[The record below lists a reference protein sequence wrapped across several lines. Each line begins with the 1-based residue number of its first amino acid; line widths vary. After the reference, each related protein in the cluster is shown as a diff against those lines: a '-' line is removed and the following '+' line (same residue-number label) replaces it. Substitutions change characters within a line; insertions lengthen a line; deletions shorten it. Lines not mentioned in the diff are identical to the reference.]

1 MDNLN
6 WSLAI
11 DAVIVLILLFHFF
24 KGRRDGVVKKIGS
37 LASLAAGLALGGY
50 SKNAY
55 AETVAARW
63 VQPAIQRGLERARQT
78 LGLEDL
84 MENLQEILNGTGL
97 PGFLKAGAVAETMD
111 KFGLSL
117 GSSGV
122 SDTSSVIAAR
132 LSGWLL
138 FLVGAVLA
146 YIVVKVVFVGVCD
159 PVIRNLPVIDKING
173 FMGAVLGLV
182 QGVLLALVLLWLVY
196 HLVPGLSQPGGPLS
210 PEAVAESYVTR
221 YAFRLFPNL
230 FK

>member
-11 DAVIVLILLFHFF
+11 DVIIVLIILFLFL

-37 LASLAAGLALGGY
+37 VAALAAALALGSY
-50 SKNAY
+50 SRKAY

-63 VQPAIQRGLERARQT
+63 VQPAILRGLEKARQS

-84 MENLQEILNGTGL
+84 TGNLQDILNSAGL
-97 PGFLKAGAVAETMD
+97 PGFLKSDVVGETMD

-117 GSSGV
+117 GSAGL
-122 SDTSSVIAAR
+122 SDAASVIAVR

-146 YIVVKVVFVGVCD
+146 FAVVKIIFVGVCD
-159 PVIRNLPVIDKING
+159 PVIRNFPIVDKING
-173 FMGAVLGLV
+173 FMGAVLGLAE
-182 QGVLLALVLLWLVY
+182 GVILALALLWLVY
-196 HLVPGLSQPGGPLS
+196 HLVPGLSRPGGPLS
-210 PEAVAESYVTR
+210 PEAVSKSYVTR
-221 YAFRLFPNL
+221 FAFQLFPNM
-230 FK
+230 FS